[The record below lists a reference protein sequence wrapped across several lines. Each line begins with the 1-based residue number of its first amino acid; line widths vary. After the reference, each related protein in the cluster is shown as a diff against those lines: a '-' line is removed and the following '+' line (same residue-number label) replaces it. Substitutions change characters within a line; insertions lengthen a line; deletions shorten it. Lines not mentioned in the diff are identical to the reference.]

1 MATYVKPED
10 ISAADSLDA
19 QAPAAPDQGAATDE
33 QEGQAEPAGEQE
45 PRGDTFFLPPTF
57 PGADGLAQGDTVTLR
72 VVGSNEQGELEVEN
86 VSREGAGGEGDAPWA
101 NDLKQS
107 MA

>member
-1 MATYVKPED
+1 MRYVKPED
-10 ISAADSLDA
+10 ISAADALDA
-19 QAPAAPDQGAATDE
+19 KAPATPEEGAAPNEHEGADE
-33 QEGQAEPAGEQE
+33 YAGQE

-86 VSREGAGGEGDAPWA
+86 VSQEGAGGEGEAPWA
-101 NDLKQS
+101 SDLKQS